1 MSKTTL
7 ERILIGATL
16 DMVKSLDP
24 KSTEHR
30 MLMIGFMLGK
40 FTATRKFGME
50 ICRNTVRLLDD
61 HDSSKAKALKSY
73 LDVSDVVVNTIREI
87 DLTDIPR
94 LTDEIEAFSKQVNK
108 LQSKF

>member
-7 ERILIGATL
+7 ERILISATL
-16 DMVKSLDP
+16 DMIKKLDP

-30 MLMIGFMLGK
+30 MSMIGFMLGK

-61 HDSSKAKALKSY
+61 HDSSKPQALKSY

-87 DLTDIPR
+87 DLPDIPR
-94 LTDEIEAFSKQVNK
+94 LTDEIEAFSKQVNE
-108 LQSKF
+108 LQSRF